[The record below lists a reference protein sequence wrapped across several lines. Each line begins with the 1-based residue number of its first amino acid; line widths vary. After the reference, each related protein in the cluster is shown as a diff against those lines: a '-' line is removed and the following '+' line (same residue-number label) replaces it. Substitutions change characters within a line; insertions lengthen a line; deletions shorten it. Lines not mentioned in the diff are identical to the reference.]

1 MINSNQLIFV
11 NTPENIDTLNS
22 ILDDRI
28 SELKERLV
36 TVDINQVIPIQS
48 QIAELKRLKN
58 IKEII
63 IQRKNDGITDVMS
76 TGKTAAGMSML
87 MGAAAQNIKAV
98 VRNLDDYLLAPLG
111 SIS

>member
-1 MINSNQLIFV
+1 MITSNQLIFV

-28 SELKERLV
+28 SELKEELV
-36 TVDINQVIPIQS
+36 TVDISQVIPIQS

-63 IQRKNDGITDVMS
+63 IQRKNDGIS
-76 TGKTAAGMSML
+76 
-87 MGAAAQNIKAV
+87 N
-98 VRNLDDYLLAPLG
+98 
-111 SIS
+111 

>member
-1 MINSNQLIFV
+1 MITSNQLIFV

-28 SELKERLV
+28 SELKEKLV
-36 TVDINQVIPIQS
+36 TVDISQVIPIQS

-63 IQRKNDGITDVMS
+63 IQRKNDGIS
-76 TGKTAAGMSML
+76 
-87 MGAAAQNIKAV
+87 N
-98 VRNLDDYLLAPLG
+98 
-111 SIS
+111 

>member
-63 IQRKNDGITDVMS
+63 IQRKNDGIS
-76 TGKTAAGMSML
+76 
-87 MGAAAQNIKAV
+87 N
-98 VRNLDDYLLAPLG
+98 
-111 SIS
+111 

>member
-28 SELKERLV
+28 SELKEKLV
-36 TVDINQVIPIQS
+36 TVDISQVIPIQS

-63 IQRKNDGITDVMS
+63 IQRKNDGIS
-76 TGKTAAGMSML
+76 
-87 MGAAAQNIKAV
+87 N
-98 VRNLDDYLLAPLG
+98 
-111 SIS
+111 